1 MARTCFPSEDLNGG
15 NGHTPA
21 DVTCKYYKQLC
32 PHSIRCHA
40 TLLNVLFI
48 DIIFTGDDAV
58 LPDSA
63 IGNNY
68 LTDFAT
74 LTSMGNS
81 FMADLVDE
89 LGL

>member
-1 MARTCFPSEDLNGG
+1 
-15 NGHTPA
+15 
-21 DVTCKYYKQLC
+21 
-32 PHSIRCHA
+32 
-40 TLLNVLFI
+40 LLNVLFI